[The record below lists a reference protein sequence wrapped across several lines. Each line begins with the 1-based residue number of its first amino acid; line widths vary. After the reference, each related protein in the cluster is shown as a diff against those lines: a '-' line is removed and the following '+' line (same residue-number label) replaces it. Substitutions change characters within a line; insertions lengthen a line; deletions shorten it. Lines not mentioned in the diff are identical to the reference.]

1 LSTVSTSGAAAHLRA
16 LSLLAEAIGGTPV
29 SLELTAFHA
38 ARSTLP
44 RLKRTRPGQAY
55 SLRSSTTAL
64 ALPCARAGWND
75 DDTWR
80 RALRL
85 SVLRSVLCNAAREPG
100 KHPTRDRRSLLEQ
113 WLDRLLQRTWVDRL
127 IRLHYPGAVHDLDF
141 VLALTR
147 QRLGSSANGAL
158 RQILQALTRSL
169 IDAAQAGG
177 ASGYG
182 RQPGRLS
189 PGVGNLPL
197 QPADPELTA
206 AVSVDGV
213 LEPQLLAQVIQRS
226 QAVLW
231 PDATLQDCAQAAA
244 EIHQLL
250 VARFPGSRPS
260 LRTLTVVPVAM
271 PAEASASNA
280 SSRMQG
286 VNLQG
291 HEQTEA
297 GKDRG
302 RSMDPGQ
309 DRSGEGSVA
318 NARASQQALA
328 GSVGTTTSQAG
339 EAAEPEGEE
348 DPAIDD
354 APQDAMTLGPAD
366 PVVLSSRYGAGA
378 GEAVGVYLIDEWD
391 CHAGRYLPA
400 WCRLTEWRLRGP
412 ERDLLHEVRRDH
424 PELAR
429 QILER
434 FAALRPVSYRRV
446 KGVPDGD
453 DLDLDGVVHA
463 MIDRRAGSSSDE
475 RAWIRRERRDRDVS
489 TALLLDMSA
498 STSLS
503 LPAPVRPVAGSS
515 ADPVSQPLRAT
526 DLDTTRGALLYG
538 FYDDTP
544 QTVAEQPRRRIID
557 VARDSLALM
566 ALGLA
571 TLGDDHA
578 IYGFSGS
585 GRDNVE
591 FHVARDFDDPW
602 RQRSLGS
609 ALAAIE
615 PRGSTRMGP
624 AIRHATHKLA
634 RRPALQRLLILVSD
648 GYPQDIDYGPDRND
662 EGYGLQDTARALREA
677 QRAGVSTFCVTIDP
691 AGHDY
696 LRRMCTPEG
705 YRVIDDVH
713 ALPQALSE
721 IYARLTGR
729 A

>member
-1 LSTVSTSGAAAHLRA
+1 MSGPSSTSASAHLRA

-38 ARSTLP
+38 ARSALP
-44 RLKRTRPGQAY
+44 RLKRARPGQAY
-55 SLRSSTTAL
+55 SLRSSAASV
-64 ALPCARAGWND
+64 ALPCAQEGLD
-75 DDTWR
+75 DDDAWR

-85 SVLRSVLCNAAREPG
+85 SVLRAVLCKAARTLETP
-100 KHPTRDRRSLLEQ
+100 PSRDRRSLLEQ
-113 WLDRLLQRTWVDRL
+113 WLDRLLQRAWVDRI
-127 IRLHYPGAVHDLDF
+127 IRLHYPGAVPDLDALH
-141 VLALTR
+141 VLTR
-147 QRLGSSANGAL
+147 QRLGSHPKGAL
-158 RQILQALTRSL
+158 RQILQALSL
-169 IDAAQAGG
+169 SLLDASSTGQ
-177 ASGYG
+177 
-182 RQPGRLS
+182 
-189 PGVGNLPL
+189 
-197 QPADPELTA
+197 DPWVT
-206 AVSVDGV
+206 SSRDSV
-213 LEPQLLAQVIQRS
+213 LEPKLLTQVLHRS
-226 QAVLW
+226 ESVLL
-231 PDATLQDCAQAAA
+231 PSASLQDCAHAAA
-244 EIHQLL
+244 EIHQILA
-250 VARFPGSRPS
+250 ARFPGSRPS
-260 LRTLTVVPVAM
+260 LRTLTIVPVAL

-280 SSRMQG
+280 SSGMKG
-286 VNLQG
+286 VNRQG

-297 GKDRG
+297 GNDRT
-302 RSMDPGQ
+302 RAAESAQ
-309 DRSGEGSVA
+309 DRPGEGSVA
-318 NARASQQALA
+318 NARASQQVLA
-328 GSVGTTTSQAG
+328 GSVGTTTAQAG
-339 EAAEPEGEE
+339 EAAEPEREASGAIEE
-348 DPAIDD
+348 
-354 APQDAMTLGPAD
+354 APHEALTRGPAD

-391 CHAGRYLPA
+391 CHARRYLPA

-429 QILER
+429 LILER

-446 KGVPDGD
+446 RGVPDGD
-453 DLDLDGVVHA
+453 DLDLDGIVHA

-475 RAWIRRERRDRDVS
+475 RAWVRRERRDRDVS

-503 LPAPVRPVAGSS
+503 LPEPVRPAAEPTSS
-515 ADPVSQPLRAT
+515 PIARPPHSS
-526 DLDTTRGALLYG
+526 DLDSTRGALLYG

-544 QTVAEQPRRRIID
+544 QTAAQQPRRRIID
-557 VARDSLALM
+557 AARDSLALM

-624 AIRHATHKLA
+624 AIRHATRKLS
-634 RRPALQRLLILVSD
+634 RRPAMQRLLILVSD

-677 QRAGVSTFCVTIDP
+677 EQAGISTFCVTIDP

-696 LRRMCTPEG
+696 LRRMCPADG
-705 YRVIDDVH
+705 YHVIEDVH

-729 A
+729 V